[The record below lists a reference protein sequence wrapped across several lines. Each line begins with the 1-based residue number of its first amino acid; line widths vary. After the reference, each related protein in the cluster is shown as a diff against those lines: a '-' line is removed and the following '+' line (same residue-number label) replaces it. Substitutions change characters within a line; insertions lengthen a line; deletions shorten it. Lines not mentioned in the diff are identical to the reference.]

1 MTEPDPWRDL
11 FDIQH
16 TLAASFLEKAR
27 YPWEILPTIGAI
39 LERLVPTLPS
49 DFLEVKPGVWIGSG
63 TDIAHTAY
71 IVGPAIIGRNCQI
84 RHGAF
89 IREYVLIGDGVI
101 VGNASEIKNAIL
113 FDGVQAPHFNYIGDS
128 ILGYKAHLGAGAI
141 LSNFKAAGDEI
152 TVRLSD
158 RVQIP
163 SGLTKLGGLLGDFA
177 DIGCNAVVFP
187 GTIIGR
193 GSRVY
198 PLTPARGH
206 IPPGHILKSDG
217 KCYPMRDKA

>member
-1 MTEPDPWRDL
+1 MVESEPWRGL
-11 FDIQH
+11 FDIRH
-16 TLAASFLEKAR
+16 TLAAPFLEKAR
-27 YPWEILPTIGAI
+27 YPWDILPLMGHI
-39 LERLVPTLPS
+39 LEVLVPTLPP
-49 DFLEVKPGVWIGSG
+49 DFKELKPGIWVGSG
-63 TDIAHTAY
+63 TDIAPTAQ

-89 IREYVLIGDGVI
+89 IRECVLVGDDAI

-113 FDGVQAPHFNYIGDS
+113 FDAAQAPHFNYIGDS

-152 TVRLSD
+152 VVRLSE

-163 SGLTKLGGLLGDFA
+163 TGLNKLGGLLGDFA
-177 DIGCNAVVFP
+177 EIGCNAVVFP
-187 GTIIGR
+187 GTVVGR

-198 PLTPARGH
+198 PLTPARGY
-206 IPPGHILKSDG
+206 IPAAHILKSDG
-217 KCYPMRDKA
+217 ACYPMLVQ